1 MSSIYLMHGGRQLIR
16 VFKIWLNGD
25 KWVILLSKGGGGF
38 WIICIKHLRVKYSF
52 KTNAGIEHVLW
63 LSDIKP

>member
-25 KWVILLSKGGGGF
+25 KWVILLSKGGGGVQNY
-38 WIICIKHLRVKYSF
+38 LY
-52 KTNAGIEHVLW
+52 
-63 LSDIKP
+63 